1 MEIQSGKKWKRRKK
15 TQERVYWIKV
25 KKNID

>member
-1 MEIQSGKKWKRRKK
+1 MEIQSGKKWKRRKR